1 MTMLSSGPRR
11 LMAAL
16 LAVKRA
22 HPYSESAP
30 LEMSPRVEKDAAALW
45 ARLRRLSLRA
55 RRAAVPRLSGI
66 ELRLIAATTA
76 GRAGEE
82 WTHEVL
88 VRAWR
93 HTGDAAMAAMLW
105 EAFLLSSGETAL
117 RQVASEHAARGESPA
132 LWKWLVGDAAPS
144 VLAASA
150 FMGQRR
156 LQFREWI
163 ARDDVG
169 LAPYTRF
176 VHLTQLRLITP
187 PMLERVDLAVPP
199 ATIDGW
205 ALSAIPSPDTPAWH
219 RAYLETTAGHPRP
232 TSHAVLERIVDEH
245 GTPAEGFAFWKEVS
259 PRVVAEVNDWLR
271 VRQLAELLGGEQTVE
286 LWRRFLP
293 EIRSIIANRDGR
305 VVYVL
310 FDRVVAAQFLDG
322 ASDVWLFP
330 LDMLTVLRRDDAHRI
345 RKRVEE
351 NREHA
356 LGRFTPRGE
365 RWVEGAESAV
375 KNALRTAAPRD
386 GRSK

>member
-1 MTMLSSGPRR
+1 MLTSGPRR
-11 LMAAL
+11 LMAVL

-45 ARLRRLSLRA
+45 ARLRRMSPRA
-55 RRAAVPRLSGI
+55 RRAAVTRLSGI
-66 ELRLIAATTA
+66 ELRLIAATAA
-76 GRAGEE
+76 GRAADE

-93 HTGDAAMAAMLW
+93 HTGDAALAATLW
-105 EAFLLSSGETAL
+105 EAFLLSSGQTAL
-117 RQVASEHAARGESPA
+117 RQVASEHAARRESPA

-163 ARDDVG
+163 ARADVG
-169 LAPYTRF
+169 LVPFPRF

-187 PMLERVDLAVPP
+187 PMLERVDLAVPSS
-199 ATIDGW
+199 TIDGW
-205 ALSAIPSPDTPAWH
+205 ALSAVPSPDTPAWH
-219 RAYLETTAGHPRP
+219 RAYLETTVGHPRP
-232 TSHAVLERIVDEH
+232 ANHAVLDRIVDEH
-245 GTPAEGFAFWKEVS
+245 GTPAEGFAFWKDISPRALAEVS
-259 PRVVAEVNDWLR
+259 DWLR
-271 VRQLAELLGGEQTVE
+271 VRQLAELLGGEETVE

-293 EIRSIIANRDGR
+293 EIRSILANRDGR

-310 FDRVVAAQFLDG
+310 FDRVVAAHFLDA

-330 LDMLTVLRRDDAHRI
+330 LDMLSVLRRDDAHRI
-345 RKRVEE
+345 LKRVEE
-351 NREHA
+351 NRDHA
-356 LGRFTPRGE
+356 LGRFSPRGE
-365 RWVEGAESAV
+365 GWVERGEDAVRSAM
-375 KNALRTAAPRD
+375 RTAPQE